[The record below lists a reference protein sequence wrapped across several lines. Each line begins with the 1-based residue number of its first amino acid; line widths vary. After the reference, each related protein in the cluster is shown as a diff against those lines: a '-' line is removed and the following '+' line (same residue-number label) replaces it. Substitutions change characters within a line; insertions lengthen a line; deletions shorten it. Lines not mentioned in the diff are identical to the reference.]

1 MWISGT
7 MGHKNAEMIMN
18 VYAKHIEGV
27 RDVEGVSTFA
37 EVLRWTWARE
47 MSKKVST
54 YVYRNFGKISAK
66 KTANTQKGLR
76 DAS

>member
-27 RDVEGVSTFA
+27 RDVEGVSTFTEA
-37 EVLRWTWARE
+37 LRWTWA
-47 MSKKVST
+47 
-54 YVYRNFGKISAK
+54 
-66 KTANTQKGLR
+66 
-76 DAS
+76 